1 MASSESA
8 IGIFDSGVGGLT
20 VLKEI
25 RARLPHEDL
34 IYLGDTARLPYGT
47 KSHATVERY
56 AARAAA
62 YLEAR
67 DVKLIVVA
75 CNTASAVALPLLTEK
90 FAPMPVIGVV
100 EPGARRAVAQSRTR
114 SHLILATEATTR
126 ERAYTQAIQALDPD
140 AVCQEVA
147 CSMFVAL
154 AEEGWGDGAIA
165 EQTAE
170 KYLLP
175 LREGKPG
182 HHPDTA
188 ILGCTHFPLVR
199 AAIAAALG
207 ESITIVDSATT
218 TAESVVDVLEQA
230 SLLTAQTTS
239 GSLSLLATEG
249 PDRFARVGG
258 NFLGAVLNRD
268 DIEVVDIELSS

>member
-1 MASSESA
+1 MATSGSA
-8 IGIFDSGVGGLT
+8 IGVFDSGVGGLT

-25 RARLPHEDL
+25 RTRLPREDL

-56 AARAAA
+56 AARAAG
-62 YLEAR
+62 YLETR
-67 DVKLIVVA
+67 DIKLLVVA

-90 FAPMPVIGVV
+90 FAPMRVIGVV

-114 SHLILATEATTR
+114 SHLILATEATAR
-126 ERAYTQAIQALDPD
+126 ERAYTKAIQALDPD
-140 AVCQEVA
+140 AVCAEVA

-165 EQTAE
+165 AQTAE

-175 LREGKPG
+175 LREGALG
-182 HHPDTA
+182 QRPDTA

-199 AAIAAALG
+199 AAIGSALG
-207 ESITIVDSATT
+207 ERQLPLSIRRRPPRRRWSRRW
-218 TAESVVDVLEQA
+218 SRR
-230 SLLTAQTTS
+230 
-239 GSLSLLATEG
+239 GC
-249 PDRFARVGG
+249 
-258 NFLGAVLNRD
+258 
-268 DIEVVDIELSS
+268 